1 MEVAEAEV
9 AEVAFAVA
17 AVVPAVAGEALAQG
31 EEEVDSE
38 EGAEASEAGVEA
50 GAGSEGGAAAGAEAG
65 AVGGGEDTPH
75 TPQVACFA
83 WVCSILYS
91 YVLAPRQR
99 PLVIYALTLKDAS
112 RAVES
117 PPTTM
122 RED

>member
-50 GAGSEGGAAAGAEAG
+50 GAGSEEGAAAGAEAG

>member
-1 MEVAEAEV
+1 M

-50 GAGSEGGAAAGAEAG
+50 GAGSEEGAAAGAEAG

-112 RAVES
+112 RAAES

>member
-1 MEVAEAEV
+1 M

-38 EGAEASEAGVEA
+38 AGAEASEAGVEA
-50 GAGSEGGAAAGAEAG
+50 GAGAEAG

-112 RAVES
+112 RAVEI

>member
-1 MEVAEAEV
+1 M

-50 GAGSEGGAAAGAEAG
+50 GAGSEEGAAAGAEAG

-112 RAVES
+112 RAVEI

>member
-50 GAGSEGGAAAGAEAG
+50 GAGSEEGAEAG

-112 RAVES
+112 RAAES